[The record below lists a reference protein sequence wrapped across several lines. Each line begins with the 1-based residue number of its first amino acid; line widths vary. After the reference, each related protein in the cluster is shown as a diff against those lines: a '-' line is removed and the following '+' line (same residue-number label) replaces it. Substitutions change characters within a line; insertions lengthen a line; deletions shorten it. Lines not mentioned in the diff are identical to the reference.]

1 MLNAHF
7 YAVNSTR
14 IPPEIS
20 ERAALIRESLFQT
33 HLYHTTQATNVSWN
47 LFYTLKP
54 PFMYW
59 FHGTEYLSPES
70 KSLKVTEPTAKWKGK
85 EGRKEIKTWESRP
98 STGFNYLSLLR
109 HKLCIIFF
117 SKTRK
122 IQSRTIIF
130 REPCN
135 NLLTNITGSSHTE
148 EYCPLVVFL
157 WTLLHS
163 VCTTSEGQPFPDFFQ
178 AGILWTLRYSFFFS
192 LCYHV
197 KRGLQMAVTV
207 TVKASHTLSSAE
219 RERPVE

>member
-1 MLNAHF
+1 MFWL
-7 YAVNSTR
+7 V
-14 IPPEIS
+14 
-20 ERAALIRESLFQT
+20 LIWLVFCQLDS
-33 HLYHTTQATNVSWN
+33 
-47 LFYTLKP
+47 
-54 PFMYW
+54 
-59 FHGTEYLSPES
+59 FH
-70 KSLKVTEPTAKWKGK
+70 
-85 EGRKEIKTWESRP
+85 R
-98 STGFNYLSLLR
+98 NR

-130 REPCN
+130 REPYN

-197 KRGLQMAVTV
+197 KRGLQIAVTV

-219 RERPVE
+219 RDLLNSCDDKYWECFTISLFSSYVSIAIHTVQLPHLPLYIFLNGFFFFSF